1 MEASGLL
8 LAALPFC
15 TSNSLSFSPPVLMKF
30 HWLVVGPQRGVLVSV
45 FIFNCSCCLFF
56 VLDVQFL
63 LLFKY
68 TAVLINLLTA
78 SIFQGCLWLKHDRTF
93 EILTLFQFY

>member
-1 MEASGLL
+1 MLL
-8 LAALPFC
+8 LDFKLSSC
-15 TSNSLSFSPPVLMKF
+15 VSLHF
-30 HWLVVGPQRGVLVSV
+30 Q
-45 FIFNCSCCLFF
+45 LFMLS
-56 VLDVQFL
+56 LDVQFL